1 MPPSRHARRAVRHA
15 RGRQCM
21 PFTLLQLSPAAITY
35 MKHTCAHIAFGFPRT
50 GNLQE
55 VSCPGKDEKQ
65 TKKQC
70 LNLSHRKTS
79 VLSSCSSLPS
89 VPVPKLRSQGAPH
102 ITKSS
107 GSCNRSIRSTA
118 PGVPPSLS
126 VTDFRR
132 ERETHTHTASGK
144 AGDSDPF
151 PFIRH
156 CLYLRLLDSAA

>member
-1 MPPSRHARRAVRHA
+1 MPPSRHV

-21 PFTLLQLSPAAITY
+21 PFTLLQRLPAAYIY
-35 MKHTCAHIAFGFPRT
+35 MKHTCAYITFGFPRT

-70 LNLSHRKTS
+70 LNLFCEKTS
-79 VLSSCSSLPS
+79 VLSACSSLPS

-107 GSCNRSIRSTA
+107 GSCNRSTASTA

-132 ERETHTHTASGK
+132 ERGAHTHTASGK

-156 CLYLRLLDSAA
+156 CLYL